1 MLGDTR
7 AKMGHRLKNGQKQ
20 NCINLAFTFTGL
32 IKDSRYFRT
41 NKHKANLN
49 SLCVNRYSFRIL
61 TSLIRITLYDF
72 PLCPHPCCN
81 TS

>member
-20 NCINLAFTFTGL
+20 NFINLAFTFTVL

-41 NKHKANLN
+41 NKHNANLN
-49 SLCVNRYSFRIL
+49 SLCVQENRYNLNF
-61 TSLIRITLYDF
+61 
-72 PLCPHPCCN
+72 
-81 TS
+81 